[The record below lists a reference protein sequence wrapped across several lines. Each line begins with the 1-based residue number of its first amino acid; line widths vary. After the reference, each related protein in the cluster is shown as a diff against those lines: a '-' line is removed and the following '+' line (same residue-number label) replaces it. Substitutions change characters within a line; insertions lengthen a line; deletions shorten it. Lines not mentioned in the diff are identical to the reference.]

1 MDYKQKIMNKFKSVL
16 IVQVPFNGGDRELY
30 SPLKYYSDLV
40 KKEILV
46 PTGFITDYG
55 SIPKILHNVL
65 SPTGKPTYGFVIHDY
80 LYKEGMFSKNV
91 SDDILD
97 ESMIILGV
105 GWFKRKTIMAGLK
118 VGGFVAWNKH
128 RKKDNK

>member
-1 MDYKQKIMNKFKSVL
+1 MSKFKSLL
-16 IVQVPFNGGDRELY
+16 IVQVPLDGGDRELY
-30 SPLKYYSDLV
+30 SPLKYYSDIA
-40 KKEILV
+40 KEYVLV
-46 PTGFITDYG
+46 PVGFKTDYG

-80 LYKEGMFSKNV
+80 LYKTGKYSKSV

-97 ESMIILGV
+97 EAMVILGV

-128 RKKDNK
+128 RKRDNK